1 MGDSSTTQVTIYKAL
16 GDGRRTGEDGFHLDI
31 EYGHRKLITLEVLTR
46 MFKETLESIPLFQGL
61 DLEDL
66 KLLSERLETDSFSEG
81 EVIFGQGDRADRLY
95 VLISGRVAIQFK
107 PEDGDTITVTEI
119 TEGGVFGWSSALG
132 RTSYTSCAVCLA
144 ESEALSVLGD
154 ELRELC
160 ATHPETGV
168 IILERL
174 AEVIAA
180 RLRNTHAHVV
190 GMLQRGMRTKDES

>member
-1 MGDSSTTQVTIYKAL
+1 
-16 GDGRRTGEDGFHLDI
+16 
-31 EYGHRKLITLEVLTR
+31 

-61 DLEDL
+61 KSEDL
-66 KLLSERLETDSFSEG
+66 NLLSERLESDSFSEG
-81 EVIFGQGDRADRLY
+81 EIIFGQGDRADRLY
-95 VLISGRVAIQFK
+95 VLISGQVAIQFK

-119 TEGGVFGWSSALG
+119 KEGGVFGWSSALG
-132 RTSYTSCAVCLA
+132 RKTYTSCAVCLE

-160 ATHPETGV
+160 ETHPETGV

-180 RLRNTHAHVV
+180 RLRNAHAHVV
-190 GMLQRGMRTKDES
+190 EMLQRGMQSTTEA